1 MSLIRNW
8 WSRRSLWNRRLILS
22 AVGFATLLTAL
33 LTWPTPYYITAPG
46 AAIDT
51 SRLVQVEAGTARRGR
66 LLMLVVTTQPANLF
80 WYLYARLDDRAVLE
94 TEREFLGEIPDYE
107 KYLELTRQMMADSQ
121 STAKAVALEL
131 LGYGQGV
138 RSLGVRVTDLTTG
151 SPSTGHLQ
159 QGDLIIAA
167 SGHPVSRVSDLTS
180 ILRGTAPGTVVEVRI
195 RRDDQA
201 LPVGIPTQEHPDRPG
216 TAALGI
222 FLKDELSFDIPIP
235 IKVRTGAITGP
246 SAGLMFTLQ
255 IVDQL
260 SPEPLA
266 GGLVAAGTGTVEPDG
281 SVGRIG
287 GVQQKVF
294 TAEAAGADLIF
305 VPRGNY
311 EAARAVATRVEVVP
325 VDHVRDALEWLNR
338 KRRQSRE

>member
-1 MSLIRNW
+1 MSLIRSW
-8 WSRRSLWNRRLILS
+8 WSRRSLWTRRLILS
-22 AVGFATLLTAL
+22 IIGFFTLLTTL
-33 LTWPTPYYITAPG
+33 LVWPTPLYITAPG

-51 SRLVQVEAGTARRGR
+51 SRLVQVEAGKPHRGR
-66 LLMLVVTTQPANLF
+66 LLMLVVTTQPATLF
-80 WYLYARLDDRAVLE
+80 WYMYGKLDSRAVLE
-94 TEREFLGEIPDYE
+94 TEREFLGEIPDYQ

-138 RSLGVRVTDLTTG
+138 RSLGVKVTDLTTG
-151 SPSTGHLQ
+151 SPSAGHLQ
-159 QGDLIIAA
+159 GGDLIVAA
-167 SGHPVSRVSDLTS
+167 QGRPVTRVADLTAVM
-180 ILRGTAPGTVVEVRI
+180 RGVAPGSLVELKI
-195 RRDDQA
+195 RRGDQF
-201 LPVGIPTQEHPDRPG
+201 LTLSVPTQEHPDRPR

-222 FLKDELSFDIPIP
+222 FIKDELSFDIPIP
-235 IKVRTGAITGP
+235 ITVRSGAITGP

-260 SPEPLA
+260 SAEPIS
-266 GGLVAAGTGTVEPDG
+266 GRLVVAGTGTVEADG

-311 EAARAVATRVEVVP
+311 EDARKVATRIEVVP

-338 KRRQSRE
+338 KRQGRA